1 MPFPYYIGI
10 LITALLLIY
19 EHSMVKPDDLSK
31 LNKAFF
37 DMNGYISITVFLF
50 TVLSYT
56 ISR

>member
-1 MPFPYYIGI
+1 MSLPYYIGI

-19 EHSMVKPDDLSK
+19 EHSLVKPDDLSK

-50 TVLSYT
+50 TVLSFA

>member
-1 MPFPYYIGI
+1 MSFPYYIGI

-50 TVLSYT
+50 TVLSYV
-56 ISR
+56 ISH